1 VARLDHVDGGYRLR
15 YTVPAT
21 RRPGD
26 WFRAPFDS
34 GAEAHLRGATATAA
48 LAPGEAAAAVAAL
61 DGPVIHEG
69 ELRRA
74 ERLAA
79 DLRDGA

>member
-1 VARLDHVDGGYRLR
+1 VARLDRVDGGYRLR

-26 WFRAPFDS
+26 WFRAPFGS
-34 GAEAHLRGATATAA
+34 GAAAHLRGATATAT
-48 LAPGEAAAAVAAL
+48 LEPEEAAATVAPL
-61 DGPVIHEG
+61 GGPVIHEG

-74 ERLAA
+74 GRLAA
-79 DLRDGA
+79 ELRGDA